1 MSAPLDVTAALPPEP
16 RRVQRVPERWPV
28 VHLEAEVPQWSG
40 LVVDGM
46 VAHGRRFDLAALHA
60 LGAEERTIDFH
71 CVWGWS
77 RPQERWTG
85 VGLDRLLALVEPAG
99 PGASHVCVTAASDD
113 YSACIPLE
121 IAARGFLAWA
131 RDGRP
136 LPPLEGGPVRFV
148 PPPELWAYKGVK
160 WAARVTVGDRFV
172 AGFWESRIGDPAG
185 VIPDTV
191 VLP

>member
-1 MSAPLDVTAALPPEP
+1 MSAPLDLPTASPTEPPVEPPVEP

-46 VAHGRRFDLAALHA
+46 VAHARRFDLAALRA

-85 VGLDRLLALVEPAG
+85 VGLDRVLALAGPAG

-113 YSACIPLE
+113 SSACIPVE
-121 IAARGFLAWA
+121 VAARGFLAWA
-131 RDGRP
+131 RDDRP
-136 LPPLEGGPVRFV
+136 LPPLEG
-148 PPPELWAYKGVK
+148 
-160 WAARVTVGDRFV
+160 
-172 AGFWESRIGDPAG
+172 DPAG
-185 VIPDTV
+185 VIPHAV